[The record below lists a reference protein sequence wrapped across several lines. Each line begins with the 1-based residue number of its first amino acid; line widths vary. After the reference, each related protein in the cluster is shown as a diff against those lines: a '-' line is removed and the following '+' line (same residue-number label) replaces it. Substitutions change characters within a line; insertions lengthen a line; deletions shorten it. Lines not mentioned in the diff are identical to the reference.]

1 MPQDEDLDTT
11 HRLFSEVGNESYP
24 ETDISGEQWL
34 RNKGVSDKVLA
45 IADACYANDFG
56 CSLHQLGLRELITE
70 NQKWDSGT
78 TSIHALHHSPGL
90 LFPLYV
96 VSSCSVRQPG
106 FCLCCFVDYGR
117 DIVSAFLTPA

>member
-1 MPQDEDLDTT
+1 MEPEPQASETAVCGYRQGSLLQDEDLETT
-11 HRLFSEVGNESYP
+11 HRLFAEVGSESYP

-34 RNKGVSDKVLA
+34 RNRGVSDKVLA

-78 TSIHALHHSPGL
+78 SSLHAPNLHSYHG
-90 LFPLYV
+90 
-96 VSSCSVRQPG
+96 VSSPAEPT
-106 FCLCCFVDYGR
+106 
-117 DIVSAFLTPA
+117 SATA